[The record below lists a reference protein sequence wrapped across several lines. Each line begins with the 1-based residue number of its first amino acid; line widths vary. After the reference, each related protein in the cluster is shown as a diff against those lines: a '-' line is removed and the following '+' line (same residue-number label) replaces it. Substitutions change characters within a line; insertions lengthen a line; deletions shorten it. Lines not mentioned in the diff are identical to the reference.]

1 MTTNKNAFLLIF
13 YPVKTY
19 SDINF
24 FGIQKNCRS
33 NIFTLKIL
41 SSNLSNFL
49 ICNTQIISL
58 GPFINYVDKQWGG
71 GWPNHSPKCLCYYVS
86 LCSTLDYGGGP
97 KSSRSCL
104 RSLWAAPNIQFLK
117 FLLCRFAGIPKFLI
131 VFMFVFFEEFPLL
144 PHREREFT
152 QVII

>member
-49 ICNTQIISL
+49 ICTIQIISL

-97 KSSRSCL
+97 KSSKSCL
-104 RSLWAAPNIQFLK
+104 RSLWIAPKLFVSMEKSLVFIFNFTKIKKGKNCSTKHPLK
-117 FLLCRFAGIPKFLI
+117 GA
-131 VFMFVFFEEFPLL
+131 
-144 PHREREFT
+144 
-152 QVII
+152 